1 MDMSLGFPQLVLETK
16 ENEKGCPMYD
26 SENKNCQVYHDMPLN
41 CQAYP
46 LGYNGEKY
54 FVTDTAC
61 QGLGEGEMTA
71 EQLKVQRDAAK
82 EDYEARVES
91 NTLVPLLYSIIMGNL
106 VDVKNLKVHFPVYG
120 GVLSK
125 KVATVKAVDGISLQI
140 KEGEILSI
148 AGESGCGKST
158 LLNLLAGLDIPSEG
172 EVLIDNTNIST
183 LPEHK
188 RTELRARN
196 LGFVYQFHHL
206 LKDFSSIYNTAL
218 PLLISGVDTNQAMAK
233 AQEIL
238 KKVGLENRTNHKPSE
253 LSGGE
258 RQRVAIARAMIT
270 CLLYTSPSPRDS

>member
-1 MDMSLGFPQLVLETK
+1 MSNIVECRSLGFNYGKGNSKTSVLK
-16 ENEKGCPMYD
+16 NLNFQIKSNEKI
-26 SENKNCQVYHDMPLN
+26 
-41 CQAYP
+41 A
-46 LGYNGEKY
+46 
-54 FVTDTAC
+54 
-61 QGLGEGEMTA
+61 
-71 EQLKVQRDAAK
+71 
-82 EDYEARVES
+82 
-91 NTLVPLLYSIIMGNL
+91 IIG
-106 VDVKNLKVHFPVYG
+106 
-120 GVLSK
+120 
-125 KVATVKAVDGISLQI
+125 Q
-140 KEGEILSI
+140 
-148 AGESGCGKST
+148 SGCGKST

-218 PLLISGVDTNQAMAK
+218 PLLISGVDTNQAMTK

-270 CLLYTSPSPRDS
+270 EPACLMADEPTGNLDATNAREVLDLIIELNKNRDTALLIVTHDLSIANKMERKFDLTNGFLVEK

>member
-1 MDMSLGFPQLVLETK
+1 MISIKNISKSFD
-16 ENEKGCPMYD
+16 
-26 SENKNCQVYHDMPLN
+26 NKIILN
-41 CQAYP
+41 NLSFKIEQ
-46 LGYNGEKY
+46 GEKI
-54 FVTDTAC
+54 A
-61 QGLGEGEMTA
+61 
-71 EQLKVQRDAAK
+71 
-82 EDYEARVES
+82 
-91 NTLVPLLYSIIMGNL
+91 IIG
-106 VDVKNLKVHFPVYG
+106 
-120 GVLSK
+120 
-125 KVATVKAVDGISLQI
+125 Q
-140 KEGEILSI
+140 
-148 AGESGCGKST
+148 SGCGKST

-172 EVLIDNTNIST
+172 EVLVDNTNISI

-270 CLLYTSPSPRDS
+270 EPACLMADEPTGNLDATNAREVLDLIIELNKNRDTALLIVTHDLSIANKMERKFDLTNGILVEK